1 MNDSTKRS
9 ISELTTKEGTKVH
22 YQTVKYQF
30 MYLSEGIEV
39 KKIKA
44 FVRDPHLK

>member
-1 MNDSTKRS
+1 MKESTKRS
-9 ISELTTKEGTKVH
+9 ISELTSKEGTKVH
-22 YQTVKYQF
+22 YQTVKYWF

-39 KKIKA
+39 EKLRA